1 MLKNKFVS
9 LFLFLVSTFS
19 ASFIGGIITLN
30 YKEPWYSL
38 LNKPIFNPPDW
49 IFAPIWTILYFLM
62 SIAVWSAWIKNTRN
76 ENLVYLYFIH
86 LFFNTTW
93 SIVFFGFNNLILSFL
108 NLVVLILFIV
118 ILIIKYK
125 DISKFSA
132 ILMIPYF
139 FWCCFALVLNI
150 TLIFLN

>member
-30 YKEPWYSL
+30 YKEPWYSS

-62 SIAVWSAWIKNTRN
+62 SIAIWSAWIKNTRN

-139 FWCCFALVLNI
+139 FLCCFALVLNI